1 MIYIYRILINFILL
15 ISPIIIL
22 TRLVL
27 KKEDP
32 KRFLEKF
39 GFFSKKRKGGK
50 VLWFQL

>member
-1 MIYIYRILINFILL
+1 MIYIYRIFINFILL

-22 TRLVL
+22 VRLIL

-39 GFFSKKRKGGK
+39 GFFSKKGK
-50 VLWFQL
+50 EGKFYGFIP